1 MARALLLDFGSVM
14 SFSVFEQH
22 RISETRLGLPENS
35 LTWLGPF
42 APTEDIK
49 GAEGAGQDE
58 LWQSMQRD
66 EITERDY
73 WYTRAKE
80 TGEMIGQ
87 DNWGMLEFLRAVRD
101 PKQLVRP
108 EIESLVK
115 DAKVQGMVVGVL
127 SNELELFYGAEVMDQ
142 IEILELM
149 DFIVDA
155 THTKVLKPK
164 PEAYQFALDKL
175 DCETSEIVF
184 VDDQLR
190 NVVGGEAVGMQVVH
204 FDITDVAT
212 SIEEVREKLGLHT

>member
-14 SFSVFEQH
+14 SYSVFEQH

-35 LTWLGPF
+35 LSWLGPF
-42 APTEDIK
+42 APT
-49 GAEGAGQDE
+49 EGAGQDE
-58 LWQSMQRD
+58 LWQSMQQD
-66 EITERDY
+66 KITERDY
-73 WYTRAKE
+73 WYTRAEE
-80 TGEMIGQ
+80 TGQLIGQ

-108 EIESLVK
+108 EIESLVR
-115 DAKVQGMVVGVL
+115 DAKAQGMVVGIL
-127 SNELELFYGAEVMDQ
+127 SNELELFYGAEVLGQ
-142 IEILELM
+142 IEIISEM

-175 DCETSEIVF
+175 DCEVSEIVF

-204 FDITDVAT
+204 FDITDVEG
-212 SIEEVREKLGLHT
+212 SIVIVREKLGFHN